1 MVNDEGTALLYAKE
15 ASESTR
21 RTQIYSMEPY
31 ASPGEI
37 PFQEQAS
44 PWPNTGSLIHLSP
57 SVEPVKKNEYALQP
71 GMPLC
76 TILFVMGCLLPPVLW
91 LVGPILSASPT
102 VHPDVRTRF
111 FYATVA
117 SLAFTSMLALA
128 ALVTSFILYN
138 QTVSSE

>member
-1 MVNDEGTALLYAKE
+1 MVDNEGAALLCAKE

-21 RTQIYSMEPY
+21 RGHIYSMEPY
-31 ASPGEI
+31 PSPGEI
-37 PFQEQAS
+37 PLQEQAS

-57 SVEPVKKNEYALQP
+57 SVEPAKKSEYALQP
-71 GMPLC
+71 GTPLC

-102 VHPDVRTRF
+102 VHPDLRTRF

-117 SLAFTSMLALA
+117 SLALTSMLALV

-138 QTVSSE
+138 QAISSE